1 MEKFINSNP
10 GLESRFRLTL
20 MFDDYSDDE
29 LVEIFTRIA
38 TGADFTPTDDALTAL
53 RGLLRATPRD
63 EGFGNGRFVRNVFES
78 GIVRQAWRLR
88 DVTDPDVDQL
98 RELRAEDLVEVPD
111 VPVPDV
117 PVPPS

>member
-1 MEKFINSNP
+1 MVVLP
-10 GLESRFRLTL
+10 LAARAVRAGRGRLKH
-20 MFDDYSDDE
+20 E
-29 LVEIFTRIA
+29 
-38 TGADFTPTDDALTAL
+38 
-53 RGLLRATPRD
+53 RATPRD